1 MVTVD
6 AKGRVVL
13 PQEVRERLGLAPGTE
28 VTVREQDGVAVV
40 EPEDDPEEILD
51 RMESLLEGAP
61 DRDPTPYED
70 LDPRARDQVDTI
82 REAAADDDETNGDGA
97 VDRDEA
103 GSDEAGGDEADGS
116 EVDGDDTDGDATET
130 GGPGTD
136 E

>member
-61 DRDPTPYED
+61 DRAPTPYED

-82 REAAADDDETNGDGA
+82 REAAADDGA
-97 VDRDEA
+97 VD
-103 GSDEAGGDEADGS
+103 GDEADGD
-116 EVDGDDTDGDATET
+116 EADGDETDG
-130 GGPGTD
+130 GGLGTD
-136 E
+136 G